1 MSDTTREVSGNM
13 RTLTDSHGNIYTFTD
28 SAGRIVADE
37 ITEPATASIV
47 MVAGMYGN
55 AWQRHGNDGLWH
67 STTGAVR
74 RWSQMLRM
82 RNLVLV
88 YEAAEREP
96 EPEPVCEHGVK
107 GCTARPGHIHVEVQ
121 R

>member
-1 MSDTTREVSGNM
+1 MIPQRIDIRLVQITDTNGSVI
-13 RTLTDSHGNIYTFTD
+13 SHIP
-28 SAGRIVADE
+28 
-37 ITEPATASIV
+37 EPLSASIV
-47 MVAGMYGN
+47 MVAGAYGN

-88 YEAAEREP
+88 YDAPEREV
-96 EPEPVCEHGVK
+96 ECEHGFK
-107 GCTARPGHIHVEVQ
+107 GCDARGTRHYHVEVQ

>member
-1 MSDTTREVSGNM
+1 MIQ
-13 RTLTDSHGNIYTFTD
+13 LTDD
-28 SAGRIVADE
+28 AGTVIVYPDDAQ
-37 ITEPATASIV
+37 EPAPSSIV
-47 MVAGMYGN
+47 MTMGNYGN

-67 STTGAVR
+67 STTGARR

-88 YEAAEREP
+88 YDAPERETFP
-96 EPEPVCEHGVK
+96 IREPDVRWRGATGGRMTTDGSCITE
-107 GCTARPGHIHVEVQ
+107 VE